1 MIFGIPELPS
11 ADRAVLGVIEV
22 LRQELRFHLAP
33 PRRWFGSL
41 RRATLA
47 RAVQGSNSIE
57 GYRASVEDVLTVLED
72 EPPEAADT
80 ATRAALEGYRD
91 AMPFILQTAPE
102 LPRLSESLLRSLHFM
117 MMKHDLSKHPGRWRP
132 GAVHVAGAGSQ
143 VLHTA
148 PDRALVEGLVV
159 ETPGAGPRA

>member
-11 ADRAVLGVIEV
+11 ADLAVLGAIGA

-72 EPPEAADT
+72 EPPEAAD
-80 ATRAALEGYRD
+80 AETRAALEGYRD
-91 AMPFILQTAPE
+91 AMTFILQTAPD

-117 MMKHDLSKHPGRWRP
+117 MMKHDLSKHPGRGRP
-132 GAVHVAGAGSQ
+132 GTVHVAGAAGPT
-143 VLHTA
+143 LYTA
-148 PDRALVEGLVV
+148 PDRAPAGGRVV